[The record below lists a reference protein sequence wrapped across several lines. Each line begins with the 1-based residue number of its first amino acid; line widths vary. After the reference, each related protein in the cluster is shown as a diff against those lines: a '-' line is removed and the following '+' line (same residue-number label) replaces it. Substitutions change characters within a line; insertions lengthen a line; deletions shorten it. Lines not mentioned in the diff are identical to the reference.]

1 MTAARLTRGAMSLS
15 SSSHFP
21 LRPNSATV
29 KPVAFP
35 PGRDM
40 RSTIPAPTG
49 SGTNAKTMGTV
60 VCCVLQCGRDLGANS
75 QNDIGRERDQ
85 LCRVFASEIGVAQ
98 RQAGLDLQVAIF
110 DPPQLIE

>member
-40 RSTIPAPTG
+40 RSTENWRGLAEKPGPGRGVDPA
-49 SGTNAKTMGTV
+49 MW
-60 VCCVLQCGRDLGANS
+60 RD
-75 QNDIGRERDQ
+75 
-85 LCRVFASEIGVAQ
+85 VAVS
-98 RQAGLDLQVAIF
+98 LSCAILHG
-110 DPPQLIE
+110 PR